1 MSDENHNGTV
11 HSIHQ
16 RTSVHD
22 ERRWTPTVVI
32 ARSDATTANDMAW
45 IAIEEAVCFY
55 DDRLDHRW
63 DARHDPHG
71 IIDAEG
77 NVVMT
82 PAEWAASI
90 DTTEGLPDSLH
101 EDTHTRADLERDAP
115 FELGVVQWCTGL
127 KREQAADLI
136 LTEIEDVKAGR
147 RPLIGY

>member
-1 MSDENHNGTV
+1 
-11 HSIHQ
+11 
-16 RTSVHD
+16 
-22 ERRWTPTVVI
+22 
-32 ARSDATTANDMAW
+32 
-45 IAIEEAVCFY
+45 
-55 DDRLDHRW
+55 
-63 DARHDPHG
+63 
-71 IIDAEG
+71 
-77 NVVMT
+77 MT